1 MLRPGGFVGGGAHT
15 GGMTGMDLPTTVR
28 EWVRPS
34 AVQVEDLQWLAHR
47 RRVET
52 DGIES
57 DAAAAVVATVMWVWG
72 RIPGPVTGRLEQ
84 PVTRAVA
91 VAEWWAA
98 AAASDGGATS
108 ERQRRGVCAELDVA
122 YWPPEYDRV
131 GLEEGYAIYQTL
143 SWLLGTLDGWERGRR
158 PPLPIPVRN
167 ADGSLA
173 PDDQRSRELA
183 EMIGQTRRRAV
194 LTQPSSSSAVSRR
207 P

>member
-1 MLRPGGFVGGGAHT
+1 
-15 GGMTGMDLPTTVR
+15 MDLPA
-28 EWVRPS
+28 WVRPS
-34 AVQVEDLQWLAHR
+34 VVEVEDLLWLAHR
-47 RRVET
+47 RHVET

-57 DAAAAVVATVMWVWG
+57 DAAAAMVATVMWVWG
-72 RIPGPVTGRLEQ
+72 RIPGPITGRLEQ

-108 ERQRRGVCAELDVA
+108 KRQHRGVCAELGVA

-158 PPLPIPVRN
+158 PPLAIPVRN
-167 ADGSLA
+167 ADGNPAAS
-173 PDDQRSRELA
+173 DQRSRELA
-183 EMIGQTRRRAV
+183 ELIGATRRRAV
-194 LTQPSSSSAVSRR
+194 LTPPSSSSTASRR

>member
-1 MLRPGGFVGGGAHT
+1 
-15 GGMTGMDLPTTVR
+15 MTGMDLPATVR

-34 AVQVEDLQWLAHR
+34 PVEVEDLQWLAHR

-57 DAAAAVVATVMWVWG
+57 DAAAAMVATVMWVWG
-72 RIPGPVTGRLEQ
+72 RIPGPATGRLEQ

-98 AAASDGGATS
+98 AAVSDGGATS
-108 ERQRRGVCAELDVA
+108 ERQRRGVCAELGVA
-122 YWPPEYDRV
+122 YWSPQYDRV

-158 PPLPIPVRN
+158 PPLTIPVRN
-167 ADGSLA
+167 ADGDPAAS
-173 PDDQRSRELA
+173 DQRSRELA
-183 EMIGQTRRRAV
+183 ELIGQTRRRAV

-207 P
+207 L